1 MKGGELDYLTSR
13 PTDRQILKTSYF
25 RESKRNTSYQ
35 LLPRIAS
42 T

>member
-1 MKGGELDYLTSR
+1 MKGHELDYSDQLT
-13 PTDRQILKTSYF
+13 DCQILKTSYF

-35 LLPRIAS
+35 LLSGIAY